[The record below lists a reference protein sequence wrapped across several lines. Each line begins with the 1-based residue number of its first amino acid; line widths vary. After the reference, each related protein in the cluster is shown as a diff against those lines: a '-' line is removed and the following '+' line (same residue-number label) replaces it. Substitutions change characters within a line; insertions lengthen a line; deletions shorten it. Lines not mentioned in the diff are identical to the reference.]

1 MNILQNQKIRR
12 SEDQKIRRSEDQKIT
27 IFVINLE
34 KSTERR
40 QSIQQQFEQ
49 LPQKIDFQYFKAING
64 KENPDFYLFEKH
76 NAEKRFKYKGNKTT
90 LGQLGCF
97 ASHYLLWEECV
108 KLNQPIVIL
117 EDDAII
123 HNEFYDIYS
132 FLGSEENSYE
142 FLWLSPPA
150 PSRRSQKGK
159 LITKI
164 KNTSNEIQQFYKGW
178 SNTTGYYIT
187 PKIAKNLLNYTQEWV
202 FDVDITMD
210 RYWENQIKYLA
221 VTPAC
226 LEPDLSLESNIPV
239 DKGKKERTAII
250 RLRRE
255 YYSLVDKVN
264 KFIFDMLNK

>member
-1 MNILQNQKIRR
+1 MTKSQNHKITK
-12 SEDQKIRRSEDQKIT
+12 SQNHKIT

-49 LPQKIDFQYFKAING
+49 LPQKIDFQFFKAING
-64 KENPDFYLFEKH
+64 KENPDFYLFAKH
-76 NAEKRFKYKGNKTT
+76 NAAKRFKYKGSKST

-108 KLNQPIVIL
+108 KLNQPIIIL
-117 EDDAII
+117 EDDAIL
-123 HNEFYDIYS
+123 HNEFCDVYT
-132 FLGSEENSYE
+132 FLGSEENQFE
-142 FLWLSPPA
+142 FLWLTPPSPC
-150 PSRRSQKGK
+150 RRSQKGK
-159 LITKI
+159 FIAKI
-164 KNTSNEIQQFYKGW
+164 KNTSNEIQQFYKAW

-187 PKIAKNLLNYTQEWV
+187 PKIAKNLLNYTQEWI

-210 RYWENQIKYLA
+210 RYWENKIKYLA

-226 LEPDLSLESNIPV
+226 LEPHLFLGSDIPI

-264 KFIFDMLNK
+264 KFIFDLLNK